1 MHALCCHFWAT
12 NCLQF
17 LCKSKDTKRLT
28 QFSKFYYHSLL
39 LLLIDYYFCRHD
51 GDDFDSYSSVTAPYP
66 PPPPEPRSKD
76 DGYIQPSQEAL
87 QRLAG
92 TASKRSKLEE
102 ESFNQIID
110 VNFDDIK
117 PDEREWLTKALTEDD
132 ADKPGPKVITFKGQF
147 NKIQQFK
154 PILHSASRFLRGFC
168 FVMFFT
174 LFGWIWLKRRIID

>member
-1 MHALCCHFWAT
+1 M
-12 NCLQF
+12 
-17 LCKSKDTKRLT
+17 
-28 QFSKFYYHSLL
+28 
-39 LLLIDYYFCRHD
+39 IDYYFCRHD

-132 ADKPGPKVITFKGQF
+132 ADKPGPKVCE
-147 NKIQQFK
+147 KIQQS
-154 PILHSASRFLRGFC
+154 ILHVFCGGGFA
-168 FVMFFT
+168 MFIN
-174 LFGWIWLKRRIID
+174 LLYMYIDY

>member
-1 MHALCCHFWAT
+1 M
-12 NCLQF
+12 
-17 LCKSKDTKRLT
+17 
-28 QFSKFYYHSLL
+28 
-39 LLLIDYYFCRHD
+39 IDNYFCRHD

-117 PDEREWLTKALTEDD
+117 PDAREWLTKALTEDD
-132 ADKPGPKVITFKGQF
+132 ADKPGPKVIDYFQSYEVKSPPWT
-147 NKIQQFK
+147 
-154 PILHSASRFLRGFC
+154 ILWFRILGIFSVENIARLGVF
-168 FVMFFT
+168 MFQT
-174 LFGWIWLKRRIID
+174 SDNSQLCIDSQYSSQ

>member
-1 MHALCCHFWAT
+1 M
-12 NCLQF
+12 
-17 LCKSKDTKRLT
+17 
-28 QFSKFYYHSLL
+28 
-39 LLLIDYYFCRHD
+39 IDNYFCRHD

-66 PPPPEPRSKD
+66 PPPPEPRYKD

-117 PDEREWLTKALTEDD
+117 PDAREWLTKALTEDD
-132 ADKPGPKVITFKGQF
+132 ADKPGPKVITFLRDNSIRF
-147 NKIQQFK
+147 NN
-154 PILHSASRFLRGFC
+154 
-168 FVMFFT
+168 
-174 LFGWIWLKRRIID
+174 LFSIVHHAFWGVLSCDVF

>member
-17 LCKSKDTKRLT
+17 LCKSKDKRLT
-28 QFSKFYYHSLL
+28 QFSIFVCHSLL
-39 LLLIDYYFCRHD
+39 LLLIDNYFCRHD

-132 ADKPGPKVITFKGQF
+132 ADKPGPKVITFKGQL
-147 NKIQQFK
+147 NKIQQPFQ
-154 PILHSASRFLRGFC
+154 HSASRFFGGFC
-168 FVMFFT
+168 FVMFFLLDLVEKT
-174 LFGWIWLKRRIID
+174 DY

>member
-1 MHALCCHFWAT
+1 MHFVVISGQQTACNFCANQKT
-12 NCLQF
+12 PC
-17 LCKSKDTKRLT
+17 KRLT
-28 QFSKFYYHSLL
+28 QFSIFHCHSLL
-39 LLLIDYYFCRHD
+39 LLLTDNYFCRHD

-147 NKIQQFK
+147 NKIQPFQ
-154 PILHSASRFLRGFC
+154 HSASRFLGGFC
-168 FVMFFT
+168 FVIFFY
-174 LFGWIWLKRRIID
+174 WILMDLVEKTDN

>member
-1 MHALCCHFWAT
+1 MHFVVISGQQTACNFSANQKTPCNRF
-12 NCLQF
+12 
-17 LCKSKDTKRLT
+17 T
-28 QFSKFYYHSLL
+28 QFSIFYCHSLL
-39 LLLIDYYFCRHD
+39 LLLIDNYFCRHD

-117 PDEREWLTKALTEDD
+117 PDAREWLTKALTEDD

-147 NKIQQFK
+147 NKIQQPFQR
-154 PILHSASRFLRGFC
+154 SASRFLGGF
-168 FVMFFT
+168 V
-174 LFGWIWLKRRIID
+174 L

>member
-1 MHALCCHFWAT
+1 M
-12 NCLQF
+12 QF
-17 LCKSKDTKRLT
+17 VVISEQQTASNFCANQNTKQT
-28 QFSKFYYHSLL
+28 VYTIWKFHYNSFL

-66 PPPPEPRSKD
+66 PPPPQPRSKD

-117 PDEREWLTKALTEDD
+117 PDAREWLTKALTEDD
-132 ADKPGPKVITFKGQF
+132 ADKPGPKVIILKGQF
-147 NKIQQFK
+147 
-154 PILHSASRFLRGFC
+154 
-168 FVMFFT
+168 
-174 LFGWIWLKRRIID
+174 